1 MKKTLDTLVA
11 AMPRCKEPI
20 GWSVAFEKAF
30 GGRPPSDLAMF
41 FAQVGHESGDLN
53 TLQELLS
60 YSSVERIRE
69 VFGRTVRGWGDA
81 ELRKLVRNPEGL
93 ANVVYAHKGGN
104 GNSLSGDGWR
114 FRGRGPIQIS
124 LRDNYTQLQ
133 ADTGLPVLSDPD
145 LLTRDRDAAAM
156 SALWY
161 WRKNVTDGASI
172 DKVTRQINGPAM
184 DGLLARKG
192 RYESA
197 IRVA

>member
-1 MKKTLDTLVA
+1 MKRTLDTIVA
-11 AMPRCKEPI
+11 AMPRCKDPI
-20 GWSVAFEKAF
+20 GWAAAFEAAF
-30 GGRPPSDLAMF
+30 GDHPPQDLAMF
-41 FAQVGHESGDLN
+41 FAQVGHESGDLIR
-53 TLQELLS
+53 LEESLS
-60 YSSVERIRE
+60 YSSIERIRA

-93 ANVVYAHKGGN
+93 ANVVYAFKGGN
-104 GNSLSGDGWR
+104 GNTLTGDGWR

-124 LRDNYTQLQ
+124 LRDNYADLE
-133 ADTGLPVLSDPD
+133 ADTGMPVLQSPD
-145 LLTRDRDAAAM
+145 LLITDLLAAAK
-156 SALWY
+156 SAVWY
-161 WRKNVTDGASI
+161 WRKHVTDGASI

>member
-1 MKKTLDTLVA
+1 MKRTMDTIIA

-20 GWSVAFEKAF
+20 RWAAAFERAF
-30 GGRPPSDLAMF
+30 GDRPPKDLAMF
-41 FAQVGHESGDLN
+41 FAQLGHESSDLN
-53 TLQELLS
+53 RLEESLS
-60 YSSVERIRE
+60 YSSVERIRD

-81 ELRKLVRNPEGL
+81 ELQRLVRNPEGL

-124 LRDNYTQLQ
+124 LCDNYTQLQ

-145 LLTRDRDAAAM
+145 LLTRDRDAAAL

-161 WRKNVTDGASI
+161 WRKNVTDGGSI
-172 DKVTRQINGPAM
+172 SLVTRQINGPAM
-184 DGLLARKG
+184 DGLIARRA
-192 RYESA
+192 RYEA
-197 IRVA
+197 ALRVK